1 MFLLFIYVFFF
12 LKFIK
17 IRRECIKNY
26 IYFIF
31 LFDYF
36 LYYII
41 LVEDVN
47 VEMILMSK
55 LVLFW

>member
-1 MFLLFIYVFFF
+1 MYFFF

-47 VEMILMSK
+47 VEMILMSE